1 VTYDPYVE
9 PGISLRPLGIVVR
22 VALLTDIDKILRYE
36 NLEIADS
43 VVEIIVGV
51 LAILVVSKITAPN
64 DRLRVAVLAAR
75 GLPAPRP
82 DAG

>member
-22 VALLTDIDKILRYE
+22 VALLT
-36 NLEIADS
+36 EIADS

-51 LAILVVSKITAPN
+51 LAILVVGKITASN
-64 DRLRVAVLAAR
+64 DRLRVAVLAAP